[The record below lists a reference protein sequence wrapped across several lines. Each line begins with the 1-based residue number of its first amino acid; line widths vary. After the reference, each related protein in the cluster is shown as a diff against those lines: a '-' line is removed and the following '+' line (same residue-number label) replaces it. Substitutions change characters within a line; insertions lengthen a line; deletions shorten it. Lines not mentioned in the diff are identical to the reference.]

1 MNIADC
7 LSTHGIS
14 YLVVYKNLAPASI
27 VRVNMLCDWFTSRW
41 KRWTNFIRNCKL
53 LVYDIVHVNTP
64 ACVLFE
70 IKIMKI
76 C

>member
-14 YLVVYKNLAPASI
+14 YVVVCKNLAPASI

-41 KRWTNFIRNCKL
+41 KRWTNFIRNC
-53 LVYDIVHVNTP
+53 
-64 ACVLFE
+64 
-70 IKIMKI
+70 
-76 C
+76 